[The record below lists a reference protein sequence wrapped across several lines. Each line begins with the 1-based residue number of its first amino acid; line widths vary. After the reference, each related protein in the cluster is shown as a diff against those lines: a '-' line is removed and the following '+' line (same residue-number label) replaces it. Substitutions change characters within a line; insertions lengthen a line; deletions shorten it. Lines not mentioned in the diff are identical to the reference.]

1 MSSGPGMRKKLLL
14 VFLSLLSP
22 LARAFL
28 IPSRGHAHCSRLHS
42 HTSTSPSNS
51 HIQSAVATLS
61 ILFSLLNPL
70 PAACHAE
77 ETGLLT
83 TTVRPSVASEQSAVQ
98 SLKSMLQQYFPSQN
112 ADSNRIDLSAIAI
125 PELPQLPL
133 PSFDSSHT
141 ISGKELFG
149 TVVSD
154 WRVLAT
160 IAGLVYVIDNQYSTK
175 ELKLAKEERD
185 QRIEELLRTVDEL
198 EHINSESQAKL
209 TELEMNAKHLNEEV
223 FKLQAELSTKFQRIQ
238 SLESQIESL
247 QQSNQGV
254 TSTVNQD
261 LTQALKRVQMLEAE
275 KNNLQSMHSQLEK
288 EAKQSAVLKSRED
301 EVISS
306 IKSFLLAKGFIS
318 QGVANMMIPGTLPG
332 ILQECLAV
340 QEDST
345 TISGVAND
353 AEKDEL
359 QQKLENSKK
368 LIAKLH
374 DQLAEANLQKTQ
386 SLYSEENTELIKQK
400 TATLEAEILRLKD
413 ELAASLQSQSK
424 TTKTASK
431 RDDSELKKLKS
442 QLLSNEEAFEIKLKQ
457 KDEELSQLRENIAEL
472 MKNLEVMQNK
482 LDSAFAT
489 STTSS
494 QDEMEEYLSQLKA
507 ENDDLRIRLLSSDDK
522 LLELTNDM
530 QKKLDNA
537 KDMAKRLNAQML
549 SKVSEF
555 EKREAQS
562 TFVTYF

>member
-1 MSSGPGMRKKLLL
+1 
-14 VFLSLLSP
+14 
-22 LARAFL
+22 
-28 IPSRGHAHCSRLHS
+28 
-42 HTSTSPSNS
+42 
-51 HIQSAVATLS
+51 
-61 ILFSLLNPL
+61 
-70 PAACHAE
+70 
-77 ETGLLT
+77 
-83 TTVRPSVASEQSAVQ
+83 
-98 SLKSMLQQYFPSQN
+98 
-112 ADSNRIDLSAIAI
+112 
-125 PELPQLPL
+125 
-133 PSFDSSHT
+133 
-141 ISGKELFG
+141 
-149 TVVSD
+149 
-154 WRVLAT
+154 
-160 IAGLVYVIDNQYSTK
+160 
-175 ELKLAKEERD
+175 
-185 QRIEELLRTVDEL
+185 
-198 EHINSESQAKL
+198 
-209 TELEMNAKHLNEEV
+209 MNAKHLNEEV

-400 TATLEAEILRLKD
+400 TTTLEAEILRLKD